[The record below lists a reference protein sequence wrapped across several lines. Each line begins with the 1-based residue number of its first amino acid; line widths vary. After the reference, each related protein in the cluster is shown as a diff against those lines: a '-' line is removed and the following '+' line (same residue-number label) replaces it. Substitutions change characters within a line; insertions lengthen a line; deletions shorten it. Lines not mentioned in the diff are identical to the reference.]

1 MKKSVRG
8 LLLALAAAAALT
20 LSALAAESGF
30 ARINTYAPGQFADV
44 PEDIWCADNVKSA
57 YEFGIMDGREE
68 GRFDVGG
75 SLTVAETIT
84 MACRIHS
91 ACTGADLPE
100 GAGAG
105 TWYQPYLDYAADH
118 GVLWAFADY
127 NAPVSRGDFAVIMD
141 SALAEMTLPVI
152 SSVERGAIPDVAE
165 GAACYEAV
173 YRLYDAGILTGSD
186 ERGTF
191 SPDSSITRGEAAAL
205 ISRIADPSLRTAVT
219 LTVPEFVFT
228 PVPVDQLQ
236 NYTSLKKKCTDEE
249 FQAAYD
255 EALKIVE
262 PLAELSLT
270 EQLEGV
276 AVALRWRF
284 ESGMSYSTTGAH
296 YNDPY
301 GYLVLGSASCAGCTR
316 ATGLC
321 LNILGIDYE
330 HVNEG
335 QWSHQWCR
343 VNVDGTYGIC
353 DAYGL
358 YCGPEPAPY
367 THPYL

>member
-186 ERGTF
+186 KRGTF

-276 AVALRWRF
+276 AARYR
-284 ESGMSYSTTGAH
+284 
-296 YNDPY
+296 D
-301 GYLVLGSASCAGCTR
+301 
-316 ATGLC
+316 
-321 LNILGIDYE
+321 
-330 HVNEG
+330 
-335 QWSHQWCR
+335 
-343 VNVDGTYGIC
+343 
-353 DAYGL
+353 
-358 YCGPEPAPY
+358 
-367 THPYL
+367 